1 MTRISPCGGSLQDMT
16 YGYREGADRGSE
28 SGSNGNDGGKSELHL
43 EVLGGMVSWKRKQ
56 EIDKTHCWS
65 V

>member
-1 MTRISPCGGSLQDMT
+1 MT
-16 YGYREGADRGSE
+16 YANGEGADRGSE

-43 EVLGGMVSWKRKQ
+43 EVLGGTVSWKQKQ

>member
-1 MTRISPCGGSLQDMT
+1 MTRISPCGGSLQDIS
-16 YGYREGADRGSE
+16 YGNGEGVDRRRE
-28 SGSNGNDGGKSELHL
+28 SGSNGNEGGKSELHL
-43 EVLGGMVSWKRKQ
+43 EVLGGTVSWKQKQ

>member
-1 MTRISPCGGSLQDMT
+1 MT

-43 EVLGGMVSWKRKQ
+43 EVLGGTVSWIQEQ
-56 EIDKTHCWS
+56 EIDETHCWS